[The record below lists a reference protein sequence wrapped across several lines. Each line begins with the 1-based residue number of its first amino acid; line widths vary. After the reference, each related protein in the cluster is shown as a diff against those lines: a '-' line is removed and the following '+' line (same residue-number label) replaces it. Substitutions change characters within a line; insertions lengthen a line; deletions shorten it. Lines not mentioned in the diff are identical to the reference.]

1 MAGAAGVAPGRP
13 GRKFFQLFSQK
24 HLTNK
29 QFCGII
35 YTERESEVLIMMT
48 YIIEVATPAMSF
60 WELEKVRAN
69 SLEEAKAYLREVYGP
84 NAFFG
89 YSKAV
94 Y

>member
-1 MAGAAGVAPGRP
+1 MFRSGARP
-13 GRKFFQLFSQK
+13 GAKFFQLFSQK
-24 HLTNK
+24 YLTNE
-29 QFCGII
+29 QVYGII
-35 YTERESEVLIMMT
+35 YMEKESEVLIMMT

-69 SLEEAKAYLREVYGP
+69 SLAEAKAFLVEKYGKDV
-84 NAFFG
+84 FFG

>member
-1 MAGAAGVAPGRP
+1 LPGRP
-13 GRKFFQLFSQK
+13 GEKNFEVFSQK
-24 HLTNK
+24 VLTNP
-29 QFCGII
+29 FVCGII
-35 YTERESEVLIMMT
+35 YTERESEVLAMMT

-69 SLEEAKAYLREVYGP
+69 SLDEAKAFLVERYGED
-84 NAFFG
+84 AFFG

>member
-1 MAGAAGVAPGRP
+1 M
-13 GRKFFQLFSQK
+13 
-24 HLTNK
+24 
-29 QFCGII
+29 
-35 YTERESEVLIMMT
+35 MMT

-69 SLEEAKAYLREVYGP
+69 SLDEAKAFLVEKYGED
-84 NAFFG
+84 AFFG

>member
-1 MAGAAGVAPGRP
+1 M
-13 GRKFFQLFSQK
+13 
-24 HLTNK
+24 
-29 QFCGII
+29 
-35 YTERESEVLIMMT
+35 MMT

-69 SLEEAKAYLREVYGP
+69 SLEEAKAELRRSYGED
-84 NAFFG
+84 AFFG